1 VASSIVSPRSWSTRD
16 IVVTAALAVATG
28 ISFVVF
34 DWVWLVVSGAG
45 GPFVGQALAGFWLLG
60 GLLVPYIVRRP
71 GSAIFGEL
79 VAALV
84 ESSFNPWGIEVLLAG
99 LLEGLGAEIIFL
111 VTGYRR
117 FDAKTMALAGGFS
130 SVFFFIVYS
139 VWYNGWVVLGAA
151 GPVLKLAPATL
162 LAYLLL
168 RTISGIVLAGW
179 LGKGVGDALVPTGVL
194 DGFAIAANRQQDV

>member
-151 GPVLKLAPATL
+151 GPVFKLAPAIL

>member
-1 VASSIVSPRSWSTRD
+1 MASSIVSPRSWSTRD

-151 GPVLKLAPATL
+151 GPVFKLAPATL

>member
-1 VASSIVSPRSWSTRD
+1 MASSIVSPRSWSTRD

-151 GPVLKLAPATL
+151 GPVFKLAPAIL

>member
-1 VASSIVSPRSWSTRD
+1 MASSIASPRSWSTRD

-151 GPVLKLAPATL
+151 GPVFKLAPATL

>member
-1 VASSIVSPRSWSTRD
+1 MASSIVSPRSWSTRD

-151 GPVLKLAPATL
+151 GPVLKLAPAIL